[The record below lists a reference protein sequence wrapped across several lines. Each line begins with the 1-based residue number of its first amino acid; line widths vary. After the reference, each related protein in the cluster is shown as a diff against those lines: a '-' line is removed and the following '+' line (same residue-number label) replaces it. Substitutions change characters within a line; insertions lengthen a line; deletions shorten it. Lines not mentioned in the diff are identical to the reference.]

1 MGGLEVNNKESQENK
16 EQVLEEKIFLASQW
30 QLIWWK
36 FKKHKLAITALF
48 ILIFLY
54 FLAIFCQFIAP
65 YTLDTRFEGR
75 QNMPPTRIHL
85 FDENGKITW
94 PFIYKLEKKF
104 DLNTFSYSFIE
115 DKSKK
120 YYINLLTRG
129 DPYKLLGIFQTDI
142 HLFGVEEGIP
152 IFLFGADSLGRCLF
166 TRTLYGARI
175 SLSIGLVGV
184 FLSFMLG
191 IIIGGISGYFG
202 GLADEIIQRTIDFLI
217 SIPTIPLWM
226 TLSAA
231 IPRDWTIT
239 KTYLAITIILS
250 LIGWCGLA
258 RVVRGK
264 LLSLREEDF
273 TLAARLA
280 GASEFRIIT
289 RHLLPSFASHLIVS
303 ITLSIPSMILGETAL
318 SFLGLGMQPP
328 AVSWGVLL
336 RETQNLVAIATHP
349 WKLIPCIFVILT
361 VLSFN
366 FLGDGLRDAADPY
379 AR

>member
-1 MGGLEVNNKESQENK
+1 MNNYEDLNSSQE
-16 EQVLEEKIFLASQW
+16 EVVGVIDEKLYLASQW
-30 QLIWWK
+30 QLIWRK
-36 FKKHKLAITALF
+36 FRRHKLAMIALF
-48 ILIFLY
+48 VLVLLY
-54 FLAIFCQFIAP
+54 ILAIFCQFIAP
-65 YTLDTRFEGR
+65 YTLDTRFEGC
-75 QNMPPTRIHL
+75 QNMPPTKIHF
-85 FDENGKITW
+85 FDNGKLQR
-94 PFIYKLEKKF
+94 PFIYRLERKF
-104 DLNTFSYSFIE
+104 DINTFSYTSVE
-115 DKSKK
+115 DDSKK
-120 YYINLLTRG
+120 YYIKFFIKG
-129 DPYKLLGIFQTDI
+129 EPYKLWGMFPTDI
-142 HLFGVEEGIP
+142 HLFGVEGAP
-152 IFLFGADSLGRCLF
+152 VFLFGTDNLGKCLF
-166 TRTLYGARI
+166 TRTLYGSRI

-184 FLSFMLG
+184 FLSFLLG

-202 GLADEIIQRTIDFLI
+202 GAIDELIQRTIDFLI
-217 SIPTIPLWM
+217 SIPSIPLWM

-231 IPRDWTIT
+231 VPRTWSVT
-239 KTYLAITIILS
+239 KTYFAITIILS

-264 LLSLREEDF
+264 LLSLREEEF

-280 GASEFRIIT
+280 GASEWRIIT
-289 RHLLPSFASHLIVS
+289 RHLLPSFTSHLIVS

-336 RETQNLVAIATHP
+336 QETQNLVSIANHP

-361 VLSFN
+361 VLTFN